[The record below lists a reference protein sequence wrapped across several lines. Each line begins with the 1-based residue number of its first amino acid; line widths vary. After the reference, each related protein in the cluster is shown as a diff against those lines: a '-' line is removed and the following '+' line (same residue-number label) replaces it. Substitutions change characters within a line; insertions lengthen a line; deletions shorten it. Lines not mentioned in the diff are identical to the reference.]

1 MRTAGV
7 LFLGFT
13 ACLLAAAPL
22 ARGAEMNRPVSIQV
36 VDAWARQAPMMMP
49 QMGQMGGDTGNGAL
63 YVTLRNVASDPDTL
77 LGASSTAAENVEL
90 HETLREGDVMRMRP
104 VANLEV
110 PAGGVLEMKPG
121 GIHIMLINLKRALH
135 PGDRVPV
142 TLTFTHAA
150 PVSLEVPVR

>member
-1 MRTAGV
+1 MRTAVV
-7 LFLGFT
+7 LFLGFA
-13 ACLLAAAPL
+13 ACLLTVASPAL
-22 ARGAEMNRPVSIQV
+22 GAEVNRPPSMQV

-49 QMGQMGGDTGNGAL
+49 QMGQMSGDTGNGAL

-77 LGASSTAAENVEL
+77 LGASSTAAEHVEL
-90 HETLREGDVMRMRP
+90 HETIREGDVMRMRP
-104 VANLEV
+104 VARLEI
-110 PAGGVLEMKPG
+110 PAGATLEMKPG

>member
-1 MRTAGV
+1 MRAAGV

-22 ARGAEMNRPVSIQV
+22 ARGAETNRPVSIQV
-36 VDAWARQAPMMMP
+36 VDAWARQAPMMP
-49 QMGQMGGDTGNGAL
+49 PMGHMHTASGTGAV
-63 YVTLRNVASDPDTL
+63 YVTLRNGGSDPDAL
-77 LGASSTAAENVEL
+77 LGATSDAAEQVEL

-104 VANLEV
+104 VANLEI
-110 PAGGVLEMKPG
+110 PAGAALEMKPG
-121 GIHIMLINLKRALH
+121 GFHIMLIDLRRELR

-142 TLTFTHAA
+142 TLTFEHAA

>member
-36 VDAWARQAPMMMP
+36 VDAWARQAPMMP
-49 QMGQMGGDTGNGAL
+49 PMGHMHTASGTGAV
-63 YVTLRNVASDPDTL
+63 YVTLRNGGSDPDAL
-77 LGASSTAAENVEL
+77 LGATSDAAEQAEL

-121 GIHIMLINLKRALH
+121 GIHIMLINLKRALR